1 MDAALPLQ
9 WFSTCRDEFL
19 ELNVGMVHAIGH
31 SIGAI
36 CHVARDM
43 YEYTAAYGLEY
54 NLHKT
59 GHLTGELLFPL
70 KGAEAYNSAKPEE
83 RPLLAIAAIRGLNAE
98 LRKATGGK
106 HPTCLKE
113 IVDRNG
119 NLMVPRESLPDIA
132 KLSLNDGAM
141 VYNPEDL
148 DYNDMLMV
156 LENLGREPLDR
167 RKIRKVKRVSCEGQ
181 GVIIFSLICSVL

>member
-1 MDAALPLQ
+1 MSILLP
-9 WFSTCRDEFL
+9 
-19 ELNVGMVHAIGH
+19 
-31 SIGAI
+31 
-36 CHVARDM
+36 
-43 YEYTAAYGLEY
+43 YGLEY

-156 LENLGREPLDR
+156 LEKAWEGEPLDR
-167 RKIRKVKRVSCEGQ
+167 RKIRKGKRSSLVKVRE
-181 GVIIFSLICSVL
+181 